1 LIGKTDVFFNVKIA
15 QTKYNERLMS
25 IGKWIVVSF
34 ILFAVFIATLVIVCM
49 KQDISLV
56 SNTYY
61 QEELQF
67 QQQIAREENTAQL
80 ERKPSVMVNEKV
92 LTLALNQP
100 TTVTDG
106 TLNIFCP
113 SNARMDRS
121 FRIESGS
128 STQSFDLAELRA
140 GMYRVRLRWTMS
152 GKEFYQEEVINL

>member
-1 LIGKTDVFFNVKIA
+1 MT
-15 QTKYNERLMS
+15 MS
-25 IGKWIVVSF
+25 IGKWIIASF
-34 ILFAVFIATLVIVCM
+34 ILFAAFIATLVTVCM
-49 KQDISLV
+49 RQDISLV

-80 ERKPSVMVNEKV
+80 ERRPSIDVREKI

-113 SNARMDRS
+113 SDADMDRL
-121 FRIESGS
+121 FPIEGS
-128 STQSFDLAELRA
+128 NTTQSFDLGGLHS
-140 GMYRVRLRWTMS
+140 GMYRVKLRWTMK